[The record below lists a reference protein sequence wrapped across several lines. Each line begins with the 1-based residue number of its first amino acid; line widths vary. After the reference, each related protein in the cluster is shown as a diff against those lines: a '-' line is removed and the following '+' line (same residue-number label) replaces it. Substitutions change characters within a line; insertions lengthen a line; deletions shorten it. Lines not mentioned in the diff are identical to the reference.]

1 MEKRR
6 CYGCMELTD
15 QPVCP
20 RCGSGAVENLSY
32 QLRTGT
38 VLAGRYLVGKALGQ
52 SPAGILYLGLD
63 QTRGEPVNLLEYYP
77 AQDGKRNGNLVEPVV
92 EQAAAR
98 FAQGKA
104 WFLRGSQLLAGERE
118 LAEVCGLRDSFEANG
133 TAYRVAER
141 VRGTSLD
148 RYVRLRGGAIGA
160 EEALRILTPV
170 LRAAAAA
177 HRAGMAHGGIRM
189 DGIVLD
195 PMGGAR
201 LQGFGED
208 PGANPQEDVL
218 ALCRVILGCLI
229 AGGQSLSACPEHVPG
244 LTPSQE
250 NALRKGLSPSPKERF
265 ASAGALCTALLGTGP
280 EPAGVPG
287 GAGRMPPAPGPVPEK
302 PRKKKWIWAVA
313 AAALAVVLG
322 IAFFTVHIWKDASC
336 TKPKTCVLCG
346 KTQGFAQGHSWQSAN
361 CEKAKTCIRCGMIEG
376 QPLGHEWHEATCL
389 SPRTCSRCGGTQ
401 GEALGHGWIEATCT
415 EPKTCSRCGETE
427 GSALGHN
434 YQEATYTSPST
445 CSRCGETRGNVR
457 GYHETLSGSY
467 ERFYTNSV
475 SGWCLK
481 LDAPIQGCR
490 KFTLVVD
497 ITSISYGSPEGVWKA
512 FYRNTKGEWID
523 LGNFTLKGT
532 SASVTFT
539 FDDPVDID
547 SVSATITGGGN
558 FSFNKSLT
566 VKDVYAKD

>member
-20 RCGSGAVENLSY
+20 RCGSGAVENSPH
-32 QLRTGT
+32 QLRAGT
-38 VLAGRYLVGKALGQ
+38 VLAGRFLVGKALGQ
-52 SPAGILYLGLD
+52 SSSGILYLGLD

-77 AQDGKRNGNLVEPVV
+77 AQDGRRNGNLVEPAG

-104 WFLRGSQLLAGERE
+104 WFARVSQLLAGERE
-118 LAEVCGLRDSFEANG
+118 LADVSGFRDGFEANG

-160 EEALRILTPV
+160 EEALRILAPV

-189 DGIVLD
+189 DSIVLD

-201 LQGFGED
+201 LQGFGEE
-208 PGANPQEDVL
+208 PGANPGEDVL
-218 ALCRVILGCLI
+218 ALCRVMLGCLI
-229 AGGQSLSACPEHVPG
+229 PEGQSLSACPEHVPG
-244 LTPSQE
+244 LTPGQE
-250 NALRKGLSPSPKERF
+250 AALRKGLASSRKDRF
-265 ASAGALCTALLGTGP
+265 ASAGELCGALLGTRP
-280 EPAGVPG
+280 EPAAVPG
-287 GAGRMPPAPGPVPEK
+287 GSARMPEAPRK
-302 PRKKKWIWAVA
+302 PGKKKWVWAVA

-322 IAFFTVHIWKDASC
+322 ILFFTVHIWKDASC

-346 KTQGFAQGHSWQSAN
+346 KTQGFARGHSWQSAN
-361 CEKAKTCIRCGMIEG
+361 CEKAKTCIRCAMTEG

-389 SPRTCSRCGGTQ
+389 SPGICGRCGKTQ
-401 GEALGHGWIEATCT
+401 GDALGHSWVEATCT
-415 EPKTCSRCGETE
+415 EPRTCSRCGETE
-427 GSALGHN
+427 GSALGHD
-434 YQEATYTSPST
+434 YQAATYTSPST

-457 GYHETLSGSY
+457 GYHETISGSY
-467 ERFYTNSV
+467 ERFYTNTV

-481 LDAPIQGCR
+481 LDTPIQGCR
-490 KFTLVVD
+490 KFTLVVE

-512 FYRNTKGEWID
+512 FYRNGKGEWID
-523 LGNFTLKGT
+523 LGNFTLRGT

-547 SVSATITGGGN
+547 SVTATITGGGS
-558 FSFNKSLT
+558 FSFNKSLA
-566 VKDVYAKD
+566 VRDVYAKD